1 MMNNMVKKDL
11 TQDIG
16 SRMSG
21 NFVCIRDTLTI
32 REAMSELV
40 RQAGVHDNIAT
51 LYVVDAGGVY
61 AGAIDL
67 KDLIIARETID
78 WRTSSAAA
86 IPAFSPMSGRRT
98 ARSASR
104 TTRRTPC
111 RC

>member
-40 RQAGVHDNIAT
+40 RQEST
-51 LYVVDAGGVY
+51 
-61 AGAIDL
+61 
-67 KDLIIARETID
+67 T
-78 WRTSSAAA
+78 TSPRCMWWMRAVCT
-86 IPAFSPMSGRRT
+86 PAPLT
-98 ARSASR
+98 
-104 TTRRTPC
+104 
-111 RC
+111 